1 MKEKTILKVENLTV
15 KDPESK
21 KTILKNINFSVK
33 KNSIHLLLGK
43 NGSGKTTLAL
53 TIFGLKNFLIE
64 GKIYFQGKLLNNLL
78 PEKRAKLGLGMVF
91 QNLCFFEG
99 ITLREYFSIFKK
111 SEKEILKAMKLVGLP
126 SNFLERTIDAKLSAG
141 ERKKIEIVSVIL
153 QKPKLIILDEA
164 ESGLDLPSYWA
175 FLDLVLKIKEKTKA
189 TIIFIT
195 HRTSAWKISQEAT
208 LIDKGEI
215 IYSGN
220 VKEAI
225 KKYFELQKIKPICP
239 KLIS

>member
-1 MKEKTILKVENLTV
+1 
-15 KDPESK
+15 
-21 KTILKNINFSVK
+21 
-33 KNSIHLLLGK
+33 
-43 NGSGKTTLAL
+43 
-53 TIFGLKNFLIE
+53 
-64 GKIYFQGKLLNNLL
+64 
-78 PEKRAKLGLGMVF
+78 MVF

-99 ITLREYFSIFKK
+99 ITLKEYFSIFKK
-111 SEKEILKAMKLVGLP
+111 SEKEILKAMKLVGLS
-126 SNFLERTIDAKLSAG
+126 SNFLNRTIDAKLSAG

-215 IYSGN
+215 VYSGN